1 MFSYLLKVMEDN
13 LNTKKNINVKED
25 KVLINRRNEGLVEV
39 YFMRTWRYNL
49 DFKGLSSNLLQ
60 ETWRWS
66 LKVTFVSVSE
76 EPGDMFRSSVYLC

>member
-13 LNTKKNINVKED
+13 LNTKKNIIVKED
-25 KVLINRRNEGLVEV
+25 KVLINRRKEGLVEV

-49 DFKGLSSNLLQ
+49 DFKGFRSNLLQ

-66 LKVTFVSVSE
+66 LKVTFVSVLE